1 MRFVK
6 CLEKGFKEKLKLQV
20 LNEQCYFVDLDK
32 KFQINLTAV
41 GVDTVK
47 NGGSEMYNNLT

>member
-6 CLEKGFKEKLKLQV
+6 CLEKGFKEKLTLQV
-20 LNEQCYFVDLDK
+20 FNEQCYFVDLDK